1 MAKVQEML
9 ETYPRSFNVDADL
22 LARTIEAL
30 VECANTCTQC
40 ADACL
45 SESDVAN
52 LAKCIRLN
60 LDCADVCVATS
71 RVASRQT
78 EYDANLTR
86 CAARILR
93 RRLRCLR
100 RRVRPPRGPPRAL
113 PRLRGELP
121 ALRAGVQRAARRHR
135 VTPGRCPPGCRWR
148 RAPGG

>member
-71 RVASRQT
+71 RVASRQK
-78 EYDANLTR
+78 LS
-86 CAARILR
+86 
-93 RRLRCLR
+93 
-100 RRVRPPRGPPRAL
+100 PR
-113 PRLRGELP
+113 
-121 ALRAGVQRAARRHR
+121 
-135 VTPGRCPPGCRWR
+135 
-148 RAPGG
+148 